1 MVRFGDLTGLQGES
15 RNPGIQVKDSMILY
29 QMEVCR
35 KNRVISL
42 VFVWGSSQS
51 PVFSHPQVIPSV
63 Q

>member
-1 MVRFGDLTGLQGES
+1 MVRFGDLTGLFE
-15 RNPGIQVKDSMILY
+15 VKDSMILY

-35 KNRVISL
+35 KNRVIS
-42 VFVWGSSQS
+42 VVSVWGSSQS